1 MGEESRLES
10 FSRAEAVKRC
20 CNAEVLGELAVGNIR
35 IAYNILGS
43 YAYAA
48 YLKNPNLK
56 IVVPRDYALILSR
69 GVLIPTTTGNRDLAA
84 RFLDYLLSER
94 GQRVAREQAFFFSE
108 KSPLPD
114 GVDGPAALMESGIG
128 RPIRVGPALLA
139 AQDQIQRAR
148 FIADW
153 ASSIAKPSH

>member
-1 MGEESRLES
+1 M
-10 FSRAEAVKRC
+10 
-20 CNAEVLGELAVGNIR
+20 
-35 IAYNILGS
+35 
-43 YAYAA
+43 
-48 YLKNPNLK
+48 
-56 IVVPRDYALILSR
+56 
-69 GVLIPTTTGNRDLAA
+69 IPTTTGNRDLAA

-128 RPIRVGPALLA
+128 RPIRVGPSLLA

-153 ASSIAKPSH
+153 ASLIAKPSH

>member
-1 MGEESRLES
+1 M
-10 FSRAEAVKRC
+10 
-20 CNAEVLGELAVGNIR
+20 
-35 IAYNILGS
+35 
-43 YAYAA
+43 
-48 YLKNPNLK
+48 
-56 IVVPRDYALILSR
+56 VPRDYALILSR

-128 RPIRVGPALLA
+128 RPIRVGPSLLA
-139 AQDQIQRAR
+139 AHPARALHSR
-148 FIADW
+148 LGELDRQTVALN
-153 ASSIAKPSH
+153 SLCLKNKVSGGYTN